1 MRHLRHLTESLL
13 LVLYAIVQELILVVE
28 CDHLV
33 IEVNRLLIQI
43 LRLLGN
49 LQQLLVVIHRLEL
62 AKELFL
68 HLRIEGFI
76 VVT

>member
-1 MRHLRHLTESLL
+1 MRHLWHLTESLL
-13 LVLYAIVQELILVVE
+13 LVLNAIVQELILAVE

-33 IEVNRLLIQI
+33 IEVYRLLVQV

-49 LQQLLVVIHRLEL
+49 LQQLLVVIHCLEL

-68 HLRIEGFI
+68 HLRIESFI
-76 VVT
+76 IVT